1 METLSTIRKQK
12 GPTVDHMAVG
22 FPVGSQAGRAIP
34 DPEAMSQ
41 ADIDELVA
49 ATRALVDEQLD
60 PLSQEIEETDSVP
73 ESAVRQLAQ
82 LGYFGLTIPQEYG
95 GLGLS
100 ALAFV
105 SVIVEIGRTHRA
117 YYGLIENN
125 NGMPGDLIARY
136 GSNEQKQRW
145 LPAMAAG
152 ETVTGFCLTEPGAG
166 SDAESIRTTA
176 RRTEGGFVLDGLKHF
191 VSNAQ
196 RSTHFVVMT
205 KLDNEGIGV
214 FMVDRDTPGLTVGRR
229 QAMMGLR
236 GASQNEVILQ
246 NCRVTADALIGDPA
260 AGFRSVTGAL
270 RLARLARGAIAIG
283 TGKRALELATEYAR
297 DRRQFGQPIGTFQ
310 GIQWL
315 LADSA
320 TELFAAESM
329 LLRVAAAVDAGTA
342 KRREPS
348 MVKLFASEVTA
359 RVVDR
364 ALQVLGGSGYT
375 KDLPYERFYRD
386 VRADR
391 LVEGTS
397 EIQRM
402 IIAKSLLRDVGLR

>member
-1 METLSTIRKQK
+1 
-12 GPTVDHMAVG
+12 MAVG
-22 FPVGSQAGRAIP
+22 FPVGSQAGWAIP

-364 ALQVLGGSGYT
+364 APQVLGGSGYT

>member
-1 METLSTIRKQK
+1 
-12 GPTVDHMAVG
+12 VDQVTAG
-22 FPVGSQAGRAIP
+22 FPAVSSGVDRVA
-34 DPEAMSQ
+34 PEPEPMSQ
-41 ADIDELVA
+41 SEIDELVA
-49 ATRALVDEQLD
+49 ATRTLVDEQLD
-60 PLSQEIEETDSVP
+60 PLSLQIEEMDAVP
-73 ESAVRQLAQ
+73 ESAVRQLAD

-105 SVIVEIGRTHRA
+105 SVILEVGRTHRA

-136 GSNEQKQRW
+136 GTAEQKQRW
-145 LPAMAAG
+145 LPPMAAG
-152 ETVTGFCLTEPGAG
+152 ELVTGFCLTEPGAG
-166 SDAESIRTTA
+166 SDAESIKTTA
-176 RRTEGGFVLDGLKHF
+176 KRVDGGFVIDGLKHF

-196 RSTHFVVMT
+196 RSTHFVVMA
-205 KLDNEGIGV
+205 KLENEGVGI
-214 FMVDRDTPGLTVGRR
+214 FMVDRDAPGMKVGRR

-246 NCRVTADALIGDPA
+246 DCHLPPDALIGNPA
-260 AGFRSVTGAL
+260 EGFRSVTGAL

-297 DRRQFGQPIGTFQ
+297 DRRQFGQPIGMFQ

-329 LLRVAAAVDAGTA
+329 LLRVAAGVDAGTA

-364 ALQVLGGSGYT
+364 ALQVLGGAGYT

-402 IIAKSLLRDVGLR
+402 IIAKSLLRDVGLRG

>member
-1 METLSTIRKQK
+1 
-12 GPTVDHMAVG
+12 
-22 FPVGSQAGRAIP
+22 
-34 DPEAMSQ
+34 MSQ
-41 ADIDELVA
+41 ADIDDLVV

-60 PLSQEIEETDSVP
+60 PLSQEIEDTDSVP
-73 ESAVRQLAQ
+73 ESAIRLLAE
-82 LGYFGLTIPQEYG
+82 LGYFGLTIPPQYG

-100 ALAFV
+100 ATAFV

-125 NGMPGDLIARY
+125 NGMPGDLIATL
-136 GSNEQKQRW
+136 GTEAQKQQW
-145 LPAMAAG
+145 LPSMASGDAM
-152 ETVTGFCLTEPGAG
+152 TGFCLSEPDAG
-166 SDAESIRTTA
+166 SDAESIRTLA
-176 RRTEGGFVLDGLKHF
+176 RRVDGGFVIDGLKHF
-191 VSNAQ
+191 VSNAP
-196 RSTHFVVMT
+196 RSQIFVVMARVE
-205 KLDNEGIGV
+205 NEGVGIFV
-214 FMVDRDTPGLTVGRR
+214 LNRDTPGLTVGRR
-229 QAMMGLR
+229 QSMMGLR
-236 GASQNEVILQ
+236 GASQNEVVLQ
-246 NCRVTADALIGDPA
+246 DCHVPADALLGNPA
-260 AGFRSVTGAL
+260 DGFRSVTAAL

-320 TELFAAESM
+320 TELLAAESM
-329 LLRVAAAVDAGTA
+329 LLRVAAGVDAGTA

-364 ALQVLGGSGYT
+364 ALQVLGGAGYT
-375 KDLPYERFYRD
+375 KELPYERFYRD

>member
-1 METLSTIRKQK
+1 
-12 GPTVDHMAVG
+12 MAVG